1 MSAFSALVLAVALT
15 YAVGDF
21 YRPYLPKAAALGL
34 DLLVCFALF
43 RASHTYLKHLKD

>member
-15 YAVGDF
+15 YAIGDI

-34 DLLVCFALF
+34 DLLVCLAIF
-43 RASHTYLKHLKD
+43 RAAHAYLKHLKD